1 MKVTQIELNEAY
13 EKVNEYKKELLFEG
27 TTLRDSM
34 IKEIYVDRNPLTDEY
49 FDDKSEFLTPFKL
62 TFIYDSTLGKNGA
75 FYLLTEIE
83 LIEDD
88 GD

>member
-1 MKVTQIELNEAY
+1 MKVTQLELNEAY
-13 EKVNEYKKELLFEG
+13 EKVKEYKKEILYAGE
-27 TTLRDSM
+27 LRDCM

-62 TFIYDSTLGKNGA
+62 TFMYDSQLGKNGA

-83 LIEDD
+83 LIEED